1 MYKYMYLSKILLN
14 IAKLY
19 FIAILSTLIMEP
31 AIPVTVHCKK

>member
-1 MYKYMYLSKILLN
+1 MCRYMHSNKIILN

-19 FIAILSTLIMEP
+19 FIAILSTLIMQP